1 MTDQRCLKRRQERK
15 ELPLKFAAGETVLRS
30 LAKAGHEDRSESQG
44 SGQRFC
50 KAGHPSVQRQRGVA
64 CEPKHCCGEKPK
76 QEEGQQEKHHQHL
89 KFLLSL

>member
-1 MTDQRCLKRRQERK
+1 MPETTPRTKGIAAKIRRWRNR
-15 ELPLKFAAGETVLRS
+15 LRS